1 MQVRTEYKIA
11 HQHKVLKDKSSYVS
25 PCVCEYSRKLGRF
38 RKGLV
43 HGFGQKLAIFQCF
56 YYMQNRQEKCV

>member
-1 MQVRTEYKIA
+1 MDHNPEIR
-11 HQHKVLKDKSSYVS
+11 DRGVS
-25 PCVCEYSRKLGRF
+25 LCVCEYSRKLGRF

-43 HGFGQKLAIFQCF
+43 HGFVQKLAIFQSF